1 MTTHRPAIHCIA
13 ASTALVILGA
23 AIAGAQEAPPIARYV
38 PAAPDA
44 AHVFVLDSAHILA
57 PATVAALQDSARA
70 LQTETGADVAWV
82 TLPTLG
88 GRAIEEAALYI
99 GRRWRIGTPGQ
110 PGDPL
115 RNRGLVILFVP
126 DKSTTAGSNI
136 RIEVGNGLEGTITD
150 SRSKAISAAMR
161 EDLKAKRYDA
171 AYLAGW
177 LVAARLVREDFNAR
191 AVADIAPTPPVPV
204 VPRGVALTPTTHSA
218 SGVGGFIVFGFILVL
233 VGIALAKSRRR
244 GRGWGASS
252 PGFIPIP
259 VDNNIAANDD
269 DEARRRSTWQNF
281 DSSSS
286 SGFGG
291 GDSGGSS
298 SGGGD
303 FGGGG
308 GFSGGGSSDT
318 I

>member
-1 MTTHRPAIHCIA
+1 MRFLLL
-13 ASTALVILGA
+13 SLFLL
-23 AIAGAQEAPPIARYV
+23 AQDPPKIARYV
-38 PAAPDA
+38 PPGPDA
-44 AHVFVLDSAHILA
+44 AHVFVLDAAHILSA
-57 PATVAALQDSARA
+57 ATIAALQDSARA

-88 GRAIEEAALYI
+88 GRPIEEAALYI
-99 GRRWRIGTPGQ
+99 GRTWRIGSAGK

-115 RNRGLVILFVP
+115 RNRGLVILYVP
-126 DKSTTAGSNI
+126 DRTKTAGPNF

-150 SRSKAISAAMR
+150 SKSRTITAAMR
-161 EDLKAKRYDA
+161 DDLRAKRYDA

-177 LVAARLVREDFNAR
+177 GVAAKLVREDAQASR
-191 AVADIAPTPPVPV
+191 
-204 VPRGVALTPTTHSA
+204 A
-218 SGVGGFIVFGFILVL
+218 SGARIAAQKPPESSAAKRSLRAIVFVVVVAIVAIGVVIVVL
-233 VGIALAKSRRR
+233 IVVVARSNSGRRR
-244 GRGWGASS
+244 GASATS
-252 PGFIPIP
+252 RKK
-259 VDNNIAANDD
+259 
-269 DEARRRSTWQNF
+269 RRRNRSSAWIATTTSSIDSGSSSIS

-286 SGFGG
+286 GG
-291 GDSGGSS
+291 